1 VIKSNLIRQFA
12 NPHGTLGLVAGRIM
26 ANRTSNVERNVWI
39 AEVLD
44 PEPDAKILEIGHGPG
59 IAIAQIW
66 PQLTTGHIVGFDVSE
81 LMSRSARKRNQE
93 GVDRGVVEFRTGDAQ
108 DLPPDLQDLDVI
120 YGVNVSM
127 FWTDPRATI
136 SHLAERLRPGGAIT
150 LSYMTPPTADR
161 PAQSMADELST
172 HFDATGLVRI
182 TTETFDFDPPAIAVT
197 GHRPD

>member
-1 VIKSNLIRQFA
+1 VIKSSLIRQFG

-26 ANRTSNVERNVWI
+26 ATRASNVERNLWI
-39 AEVLD
+39 AEVLA

-66 PQLTTGHIVGFDVSE
+66 PKLTTGHIVGIDVSE
-81 LMSRSARKRNQE
+81 LMSKSAGKRNQD

-108 DLPPDLQDLDVI
+108 HLPPDLQDLDVI

-127 FWTDPRATI
+127 FWSDPRATI
-136 SHLAERLRPGGAIT
+136 SQLTKRLRPGGAIT
-150 LSYMTPPTADR
+150 LAYMTPPTADR
-161 PAQSMADELST
+161 PAQSMAEELSA

-182 TTETFDFDPPAIAVT
+182 TTATFDFDPPAIAVT
-197 GHRPD
+197 GHRAD

>member
-1 VIKSNLIRQFA
+1 MIKSSLIRQFG

-26 ANRTSNVERNVWI
+26 ATRASNVERNLWI
-39 AEVLD
+39 AEVLA

-66 PQLTTGHIVGFDVSE
+66 PQLTTGHIVGIDVSE
-81 LMSRSARKRNQE
+81 LMSKSAGKRNQD

-108 DLPPDLQDLDVI
+108 HLPPDLQDLDVI

-127 FWTDPRATI
+127 FWSDPRATI
-136 SHLAERLRPGGAIT
+136 SQLTKRLRPGGAIT
-150 LSYMTPPTADR
+150 LAYMTPPTADR
-161 PAQSMADELST
+161 PAQSMAEELSA

-182 TTETFDFDPPAIAVT
+182 TTATFDFDPPAIAVT
-197 GHRPD
+197 GHRAD